1 MSREGSPRRRDD
13 NREHTRDGD
22 RRDYRRREDGGE
34 ERRERRDHRRE
45 ERRDWN
51 DKRERREDDR
61 DERKEGRRD
70 KKRERE
76 EKSASPSPTPNPPK
90 KTKKVT
96 ERKEMWRPDMS
107 PNAKRKSEIDNRRFK
122 AWKEKKERIK
132 ANKEAE
138 EKAILEQQEA
148 KEPWGK
154 NEKEKEEEEDPDK
167 EKPNFEPSGALLSEF
182 KTKKGVELKYVECP
196 EAKKPTTKWRL
207 YPCKD
212 DKILDPYKIHQHSMY
227 LLGRDRKVVDIPLD
241 HQSCS
246 KQHAVLQYRSVAVTD
261 EEGQPTKV
269 TKYAGDT
276 IDAVR

>member
-1 MSREGSPRRRDD
+1 
-13 NREHTRDGD
+13 
-22 RRDYRRREDGGE
+22 
-34 ERRERRDHRRE
+34 
-45 ERRDWN
+45 
-51 DKRERREDDR
+51 
-61 DERKEGRRD
+61 
-70 KKRERE
+70 
-76 EKSASPSPTPNPPK
+76 
-90 KTKKVT
+90 
-96 ERKEMWRPDMS
+96 MWRPDMS

-227 LLGRDRKVVDIPLD
+227 LLGRDRRVVDIPLD
-241 HQSCS
+241 HPSCG
-246 KQHAVLQYRSVAVTD
+246 KQHAVLQYRSVEVTD
-261 EEGQPTKV
+261 EDGQPTKI
-269 TKYAGDT
+269 TKPYIIDLNSTNGT
-276 IDAVR
+276 FLNGTKIDAQRYIELMPRDVLRFGYSTREFVLLHEGLI